1 MFDDY
6 DERDLP
12 ASIRAEIKGL
22 SPELA
27 HVVGGHLRMVG
38 ILLED
43 DPSAAM
49 LHAQAAKAR
58 AGRLMVVRE
67 AVAEAAYAVEDFR
80 AALAEYQVLRRM
92 TGDDNYVPVMADCQ
106 RALGKPSTAIELL
119 AQADTSRMTVEQQ
132 VEAVLVTA
140 GARLEMQQD
149 DEARR
154 VLLAAINSELGGQA
168 GQARLRFALAAAME
182 KAGDQAGAREWYE
195 SSASL
200 DPEGDAA
207 NRLAV
212 LDGRASPDDE
222 EDDGSGE
229 FEVVEEDEDDDEFDD
244 DESDDEES
252 GDDESDDDESD
263 DDELEDSEPEDEEPE
278 ADD

>member
-1 MFDDY
+1 
-6 DERDLP
+6 
-12 ASIRAEIKGL
+12 
-22 SPELA
+22 
-27 HVVGGHLRMVG
+27 VVGGHLRMVG